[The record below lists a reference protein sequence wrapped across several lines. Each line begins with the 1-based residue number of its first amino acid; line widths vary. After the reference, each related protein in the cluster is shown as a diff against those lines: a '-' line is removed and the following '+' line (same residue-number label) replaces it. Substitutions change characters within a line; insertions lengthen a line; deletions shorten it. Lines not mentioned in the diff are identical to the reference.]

1 MKYFDSY
8 DEKIMEYD
16 GNSYNEF
23 MAMFEAEEVEEMRR
37 SLERNNGY
45 DYSYLCEKEVP
56 EAVIADYVRERLI
69 DNVREMR
76 DDGMNNALYNAV
88 FNLL

>member
-1 MKYFDSY
+1 MKYFGSY

-16 GNSYNEF
+16 GNNYNEF
-23 MAMFEAEEVEEMRR
+23 TAMFEEDEVEEMRKW
-37 SLERNNGY
+37 LERNHGY
-45 DYSYLCEKEVP
+45 DFSYLCEKEVDG
-56 EAVIADYVRERLI
+56 AVIVAYVKERLV
-69 DNVREMR
+69 DNIYEMR